1 MLEHH
6 ERMDGSGYPRGLPG
20 AEISPMGRI
29 LLLAEVVT
37 AFYEKYTDMPAQRLS
52 LVLRLNHR
60 KFPAALV
67 AHVLPLLQED
77 VARDSALMPWA
88 PTRRCK
94 SIPWRAPLSNGS
106 SSRRHCPP
114 PPGKSRAVCSPLPIS
129 GCRHCK
135 RR

>member
-1 MLEHH
+1 MLMLKDAGVYPRSVEIAVLEHH

-77 VARDSALMPWA
+77 VARDSALMP
-88 PTRRCK
+88 PGRR
-94 SIPWRAPLSNGS
+94 RAGAN
-106 SSRRHCPP
+106 RY
-114 PPGKSRAVCSPLPIS
+114 PGGRL
-129 GCRHCK
+129 
-135 RR
+135 